1 MTDGSLCLSVFGGAT
16 QLTATETHTSE
27 SRKKQLTEERER
39 ESRWGIARDGAT
51 RAYLCPFLITLVR
64 ASSPPSLGRVPAGL
78 GRRGGAGGHP
88 GALPS
93 AKPASRWVAPVPAA
107 SRAAPLPTTAR
118 RAKAGR
124 GASLGRRR
132 PPTFATSRRVN
143 AVVRP
148 PSRCR
153 TGARLGGP
161 TKAVFVRGSG
171 HDRSDVRSRSAGW
184 RGGLLEP
191 RCRGDRVVVRKRG
204 VEWQLR
210 RHDNWNGAC
219 RRGPVQPRR
228 SDETRAWRRGVGP

>member
-51 RAYLCPFLITLVR
+51 QAYLCPFLITLVR

-161 TKAVFVRGSG
+161 PKPSSSAAAGTTAVTS
-171 HDRSDVRSRSAGW
+171 
-184 RGGLLEP
+184 
-191 RCRGDRVVVRKRG
+191 VVVLPAG
-204 VEWQLR
+204 VA
-210 RHDNWNGAC
+210 GC
-219 RRGPVQPRR
+219 
-228 SDETRAWRRGVGP
+228 SSRAAAATASSCANVA